1 MTWPSECSKNLALA
15 ALAESQERTVL
26 TQGPLGCLLAK
37 VAQGIQLIVLIACIV
52 LSQNVSL
59 ALPGFYF

>member
-1 MTWPSECSKNLALA
+1 MLKKFALA

-37 VAQGIQLIVLIACIV
+37 VAQGIQLIVLITCIV